1 MAANTAPISPIT
13 PTPLAFNTVHQL
25 TANTAMDGTGTV
37 NLIMTAGTNGSR
49 VNRLVV
55 QHLGTNVATVM
66 RIFLNNGST
75 NATATNNSL
84 VAEATI
90 AANTLSQVAASVPVT
105 IPLNQVMPA
114 GYKLYYTIGTT
125 VASGHAVT
133 AVDAGD
139 Y

>member
-1 MAANTAPISPIT
+1 MAANTNPISPIT

-25 TANTAMDGTGTV
+25 TANTATDGTGTV
-37 NLIMTAGTNGSR
+37 NLIMTAGANGSR

-75 NATATNNSL
+75 NATVTNNSL

-90 AANTLSQVAASVPVT
+90 AANTLSQVAASVPTT

-114 GYKLYYTIGTT
+114 GYKLYYTIGTS
-125 VASGHAVT
+125 VAAGHAVT

>member
-1 MAANTAPISPIT
+1 MAANTNPISPIT
-13 PTPLAFNTVHQL
+13 PTAAAFNVVHQL

-37 NLIMTAGTNGSR
+37 NLIMTAGANGSR

-66 RIFLNNGST
+66 RIFLNNGGSNT
-75 NATATNNSL
+75 TATNNTL

-90 AANTLSQVAASVPVT
+90 AANTLSQVAASIPVT
-105 IPLNQVMPA
+105 IPLNMVLAA
-114 GYKLYYTIGTT
+114 GYKLNYTIGTT
-125 VASGHAVT
+125 VAAGHAVT